1 MSAVLENALWSAL
14 FAGVVATAVTVA
26 IERFG
31 GRVGGLLGTLPT
43 TIVPASVGIWLQTE
57 GDAAFQAA
65 MDATPAGMLVDALFL
80 WAWRALP
87 PRLPQMPLKTTLAL
101 MTALT
106 LGLWLLIAWPTV
118 LIGNA
123 FPIGETLPFGLV
135 SMALLVGVGIAGTL
149 SSTPTPRGH
158 RRVSW
163 ATLALRGVF
172 AATAIGVAVWIADVA
187 GPVAAGIAAVFP
199 AIFFTSMASLW
210 LAQGHAVPAGA
221 VGPMMLGA
229 SSVGAYALFAHA
241 LFPAIGPVAGAVVSW
256 VAAVATTTLPAW
268 LWLERRANRA
278 SGSKRSRTGYRMG

>member
-1 MSAVLENALWSAL
+1 MSSVLENALWAAL
-14 FAGVVATAVTVA
+14 FAGIVATAVTVA

-43 TIVPASVGIWLQTE
+43 TIVPASVGIWVQTDNHE
-57 GDAAFQAA
+57 AFQAA

-87 PRLPQMPLKTTLAL
+87 PRLPDMPLKAMLGL
-101 MTALT
+101 MTVLT

-118 LIGNA
+118 LIGNR
-123 FPIGETLPFGLV
+123 FDVGNTLPFGLV

-149 SSTPTPRGH
+149 GSTPTPRGH

-163 ATLALRGVF
+163 VTLVLRGVF

-241 LFPAIGPVAGAVVSW
+241 LFPTVGPAMGAVLSW
-256 VAAVATTTLPAW
+256 LAAVVTTTVPAW
-268 LWLERRANRA
+268 MWLERRAGTAEATTDR
-278 SGSKRSRTGYRMG
+278 RSSLTEA